1 LNIYFILDHNRLIIV
16 RWCVR
21 SIPPVFL
28 PSGIFPL
35 SKTEIKTDV
44 REMERSMHDDTDS
57 DGSVLSEDVL
67 MSIYPVKP
75 RKVPK
80 VNAIPRPSAMSAG
93 EGEDGEYDSKLV
105 EQSLTFLDAVK
116 RNRKDLYNAECERER
131 FESQGVV
138 SRLLSCRLLALIRV
152 LCLFT
157 VCLFLL

>member
-1 LNIYFILDHNRLIIV
+1 
-16 RWCVR
+16 
-21 SIPPVFL
+21 
-28 PSGIFPL
+28 
-35 SKTEIKTDV
+35 
-44 REMERSMHDDTDS
+44 MHDDTDS